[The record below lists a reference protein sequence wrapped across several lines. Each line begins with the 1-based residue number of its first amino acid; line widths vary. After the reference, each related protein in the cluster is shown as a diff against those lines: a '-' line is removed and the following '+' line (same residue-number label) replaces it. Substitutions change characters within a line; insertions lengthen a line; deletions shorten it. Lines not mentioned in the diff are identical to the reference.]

1 MHTKTSSA
9 TKPAKPLS
17 RTTAVH
23 CVIVNQ
29 AATPG
34 LGSLLARRW
43 IAGSG
48 QLALALAGFGLIMAW
63 FFFKLRDL
71 YRLAEDLPVDPSAGN
86 SLGKAGL
93 VIFVLAWLWSW
104 VTSASILKEARKNA
118 AVSAD

>member
-1 MHTKTSSA
+1 MHTKTFSAAKSS
-9 TKPAKPLS
+9 KPLS

-34 LGSLLARRW
+34 LGSLLARHW
-43 IAGSG
+43 FAGSG

-71 YRLAEDLPVDPSAGN
+71 YRLAEDLPVDPNAGN
-86 SLGKAGL
+86 SLGKVGL
-93 VIFVLAWLWSW
+93 VVFVLAWLWSW

-118 AVSAD
+118 GVSAN